1 MAAAILYAAKNHR
14 TEITSTMQNAR
25 RIWSF
30 TGINRFVIIKERAVR
45 PATADIITAIN
56 ILLFSFFLLFALIS
70 NRFLPEFIIIQII
83 LYNIA

>member
-30 TGINRFVIIKERAVR
+30 TGINRFVKSTSSVMIPVEARKDIIK
-45 PATADIITAIN
+45 TICD
-56 ILLFSFFLLFALIS
+56 FSGS
-70 NRFLPEFIIIQII
+70 NR
-83 LYNIA
+83 